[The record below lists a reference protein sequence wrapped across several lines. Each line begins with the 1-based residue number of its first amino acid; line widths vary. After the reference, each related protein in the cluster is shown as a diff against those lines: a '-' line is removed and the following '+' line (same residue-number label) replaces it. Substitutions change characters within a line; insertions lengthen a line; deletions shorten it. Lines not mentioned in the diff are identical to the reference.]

1 MFKTIVYFLKIIKFM
16 ETVLNKEISIAPMMK
31 WTDRHCRFFHRQFS
45 KSILLYT
52 EMISSNAVMFGN
64 RKKLLA
70 YNDEEHPVAI
80 QLGGSNPSLLG
91 KAAKI
96 CEKLGYDEI
105 NLNVGCPSPKV
116 KAGRFGACL
125 MAEPKLVKECLEAMK
140 NEVNVPI
147 SVKCR
152 IGIDD
157 MDEITGLDEFVD
169 QILEAGI
176 SKIIVHARKAFL
188 KGLNPKQNREVP
200 PINYQRVKLLKN
212 RLNNNVKIIVN
223 GGINSMKVSEKLLKW
238 ADGIMVGRQAY
249 RSPLIIHYLDQF
261 FFKSYDHYDHD
272 VRINVT
278 EKIVNYA
285 NQCIKNDKNF
295 KLNHITRHML
305 GLYAGLPGGK
315 IFRQKL
321 NEISINNNEPTA
333 ILDLSEKIETIIKS
347 KNLMVA

>member
-1 MFKTIVYFLKIIKFM
+1 M
-16 ETVLNKEISIAPMMK
+16 ETVLNKEISIAPMMR

-45 KSILLYT
+45 KTILLYT
-52 EMISSNAVMFGN
+52 EMIPSNAVMFGN
-64 RKKLLA
+64 RKKLLE

-116 KAGRFGACL
+116 QEGRFGACL

-152 IGIDD
+152 IGIDG
-157 MDEITGLDEFVD
+157 MDEIAGLDEFVD

-261 FFKSYDHYDHD
+261 FLKSYDHDDHYDHYDHD

-315 IFRQKL
+315 IFRQRL